1 MQERKDAGEERWRKK
16 GMLDTD
22 RRTQD
27 RWDAGLE
34 GCSTGG
40 RCMAGGLQDCRNAA
54 LEGRSNS
61 GGMQDRRNAGQVGCM
76 TGGIYRTGLMQ
87 DRRDVGLER

>member
-34 GCSTGG
+34 G
-40 RCMAGGLQDCRNAA
+40 
-54 LEGRSNS
+54 
-61 GGMQDRRNAGQVGCM
+61 GMLDRRKMHGRRIAG
-76 TGGIYRTGLMQ
+76 L
-87 DRRDVGLER
+87 